1 MLPSVISETFG
12 RVVVEAMACGTPVV
26 ASRIGGIPEIL
37 TGEFDRHLVPPG
49 DAAALAARLEQFRG
63 WQTRDPGLGRRC
75 REHVERRFDLAQ
87 TIDGVEAVFVNVVD
101 EWSAGRAAPAAT
113 AAVW

>member
-1 MLPSVISETFG
+1 MLS
-12 RVVVEAMACGTPVV
+12 GTPVV

-49 DAAALAARLEQFRG
+49 DAAALAARLELFRG
-63 WQTRDPGLGRRC
+63 WQTRDPDLGRRG
-75 REHVERRFDLAQ
+75 RAHVERRFDVAQ
-87 TIDGVEAVFVNVVD
+87 SVNGVEAVFKNVVA
-101 EWSAGRAAPAAT
+101 EWGAGTAAPAAT